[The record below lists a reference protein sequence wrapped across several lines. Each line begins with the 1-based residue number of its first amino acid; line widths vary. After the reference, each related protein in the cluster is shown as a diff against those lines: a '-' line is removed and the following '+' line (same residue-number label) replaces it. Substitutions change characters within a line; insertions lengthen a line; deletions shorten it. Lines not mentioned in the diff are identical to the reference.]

1 MSDLD
6 GKNVVILGASG
17 SVGTV
22 LVRRLAA
29 DGAHILAVARNG
41 SGLDALAK
49 DVAGIDILSLDATQD
64 DAPTQVFRTL
74 SPDVL
79 IVCGGAT
86 PPTAPIH
93 ELTWP
98 QFSANWEGDVKMA
111 FLFCRAALTK
121 PLAAGSVV
129 ILISS
134 GAALGGSPI
143 SGGYA
148 GAKRTQMFIANYSQK
163 ESDRLGLGV
172 RFVALAPAMIMPNT
186 ALGKLA
192 VDNYAKYLG
201 IPVADFV
208 DSIKSPQTPHDVAE
222 AVVALS
228 RRQEGGQGSVF
239 TVSSEGIAKVP

>member
-1 MSDLD
+1 MSQSD

-22 LVRRLAA
+22 LVRRFAA

-49 DVAGIDILSLDATQD
+49 NVAGIDILALDATQD

-148 GAKRTQMFIANYSQK
+148 GAKRTQMFIASYSQK
-163 ESDRLGLGV
+163 EADRLDLGV
-172 RFVALAPAMIMPNT
+172 RFIALAPAMIMPNT

-192 VDNYAKYLG
+192 VEKYAKYLG
-201 IPVADFV
+201 ISVPDFV
-208 DSIKSPQTPHDVAE
+208 GSMKSPQTPHDVAE

-228 RRQEGGQGSVF
+228 KRQEGGQGSVF

>member
-49 DVAGIDILSLDATQD
+49 GVAGIDILSLDATQD

-201 IPVADFV
+201 IPVAAFV
-208 DSIKSPQTPHDVAE
+208 DSMKSPQTPHDVAE

>member
-1 MSDLD
+1 LD
-6 GKNVVILGASG
+6 V
-17 SVGTV
+17 
-22 LVRRLAA
+22 
-29 DGAHILAVARNG
+29 
-41 SGLDALAK
+41 LAK

-98 QFSANWEGDVKMA
+98 QFTANWEGDVKMA

-121 PLAAGSVV
+121 PLATGSVV